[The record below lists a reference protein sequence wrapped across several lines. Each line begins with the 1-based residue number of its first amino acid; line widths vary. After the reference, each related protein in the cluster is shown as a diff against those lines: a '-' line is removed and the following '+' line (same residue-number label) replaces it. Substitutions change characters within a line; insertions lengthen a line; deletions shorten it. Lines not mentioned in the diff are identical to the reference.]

1 MYEFTDFDEVLEAV
15 EMLSEDAV
23 DAGELVELAYY
34 SGAMARE
41 WEMCFDR
48 LQMELLLA
56 AGQANIN
63 ADTAWYD
70 IKQGLTDGM
79 EATRAFCRLRTGHPI
94 KRING

>member
-1 MYEFTDFDEVLEAV
+1 MYQFTDFDEVLEAV
-15 EMLSEDAV
+15 ETLSEDAV

-34 SGAMARE
+34 SGVMARE
-41 WEMCFDR
+41 WGLCFDR

-56 AGQANIN
+56 AGR
-63 ADTAWYD
+63 ADISAETGWYD
-70 IKQGLTDGM
+70 IKQGLTDGF